1 METTEIILRE
11 NGALMER
18 VIKERELDASQSVL
32 GALTDDV
39 TRDQRN
45 VLNLPDWG
53 RVHVSVGL
61 HDTLW
66 TVAIRKIPLHARFR
80 LINQVLVP
88 AFASATD
95 LELPLVWQAPPEVRL
110 AFVIRLESDET
121 GIRIGGN
128 WLFACDADQRGY
140 RLPLPNLHDDCL
152 LCTGSFPDRY
162 PSAAEG
168 IAASLEQFRKS
179 KWNADLMRTVER
191 SQQFFRF
198 QPTNETFT
206 TLPIAADD
214 WTTLCDKVS
223 INIMERVV
231 L

>member
-11 NGALMER
+11 NGTLTER
-18 VIKERELDASQSVL
+18 VIRERNLNAGPSVL
-32 GALTDDV
+32 AALTESV
-39 TRDQRN
+39 TRKVRN
-45 VLNLPDWG
+45 VLSLPDWG
-53 RVHVSVGL
+53 RVHASVGL

-66 TVAIRKIPLHARFR
+66 TVALDRIPLHTRFR
-80 LINQVLVP
+80 LSNGVLVP

-95 LELPLVWQAPPEVRL
+95 LELPLVWHAPKQVRL
-110 AFVIRLESDET
+110 AFAVVTTEEEERVT
-121 GIRIGGN
+121 VAGN
-128 WLFACDADQRGY
+128 WLFACDAGNRGY
-140 RLPLPNLHDDCL
+140 RLPLPNLYEDCK
-152 LCTGSFPDRY
+152 LCTGQFEGSY
-162 PSAAEG
+162 GSGAECVT
-168 IAASLEQFRKS
+168 ASLEQFRKS

-206 TLPIAADD
+206 TLPIAATD

-223 INIMERVV
+223 TDILERVV